1 VVLRDDWS
9 VDEAATAALRKRM
22 AADRGVKQLFD
33 RGFETIDELKARCKE
48 ETGLEPPQQPQ
59 FMRWTRRGA
68 A

>member
-1 VVLRDDWS
+1 VLKDES
-9 VDEAATAALRKRM
+9 TVDAAATTALRKRM
-22 AADRGVKQLFD
+22 SSERGEKKLFD